1 MRTVACILFFFCVCT
16 SITFAQAPKGSSVF
30 SSKASVVLTGED
42 DPFQNA
48 EPPTLT
54 LIGSQKILHR
64 LEDADQNELANA
76 FVNNISLELFDREH
90 LDGGIQLLRAA
101 LEQSPRPGHSAE
113 TQLLLV
119 LEILSNSNRTLE
131 ALEQAAN
138 EFEKISSDELSGEP
152 TIKAEYFFW
161 YAETLR
167 ALDHQ
172 RKALVYYDSV
182 LSLPIEQELIANS
195 RFRKAELLEEILQFE
210 EARRT
215 YDTLV
220 NSIVPS
226 PLRLLATFRAA
237 SLLRSQGKYA
247 AMQNAVRQIKTYL
260 ADTTFSS
267 RRTYIEERS
276 NHSPFVSLLRDPSL
290 RNRRIIGE
298 RTIDIDSN
306 NTIITPHYPWVY
318 YYLLQASAY
327 SGSNNYDSA
336 LYSLQQADS
345 VLAITDSIEIVSDLS
360 QRIYLNHLIE
370 FERGWA
376 ELSKNDNL
384 SAAKIFIALSKNDS
398 SSHINNSSTQTS
410 HGLTGTFYNE
420 RTNNNATPTA
430 SIRRARAIYDDIPAR
445 AKFYAGIA
453 LFRAGKTGEA
463 RDILTVLSQDESA
476 IYSDKAR
483 YHLALVEFTS
493 KQMIQAEGLLEPIAH
508 YRTQSGIY
516 AAMLLGDINYRR
528 NNFPKAAEY
537 FAFALANLST
547 EDTALIAV
555 ASLERGLALVPL
567 NVWTEV
573 MRDLRRFVDLSAP
586 GALGLDEGLFWL
598 GRAYLRNDST
608 EQARLIFQR
617 LLKEFPN
624 NDRQIDAEYGY
635 AWALFRNGNYPQAD
649 RSFERVMKLD
659 SISRYAYDALS
670 RRGDAQYAASNIQ
683 KAVKIYNQAV
693 DRPTFDNYRTERSM
707 YQLGVLRMKADSA
720 RSAINAFNYIINKL
734 PNSDL
739 LDRCYYNIAVAS
751 FAIKQPDR
759 ANEAINTILKKYK
772 TSVYAPKSAYLLA
785 AEHEREGDY
794 KDAYQAY
801 RKVISGYPN
810 AQEFRLSLFGAINSL
825 VALKRSHD
833 AITLAD
839 SFYQKYSSATFAS
852 QLLYRKGEIEF
863 ASNDF
868 ERAKKTFEQFTKKF
882 ADDTLYQFSRLMTA
896 KSILAGKGSQE
907 TAKEIFLD
915 IAEKNSSSDAAPF
928 AYFELARLAKKNTS
942 GEAPKYYTSAFD
954 FRYYSSDAA
963 PQAMF
968 EYGKY
973 LNDELGK
980 TDSAF
985 VIFDDLTKRYLI
997 ETSVG
1002 AKAQMQNIAI
1012 LLDKGKRAEAMTRL
1026 QKVAGA
1032 HSGDALGAESSLQLA
1047 DLIYQSG
1054 SFKKALDIYD
1064 HLRETESLSSDQLGR
1079 AYLGSAHSY
1088 IKLSEKKKAIIL
1100 LHRVVSMRGVS
1111 SSSKS
1116 EAQTLLQTLSPAKK
1130 AKKHK

>member
-1 MRTVACILFFFCVCT
+1 MRTVACILFIFCVCS
-16 SITFAQAPKGSSVF
+16 SITFAQAPNGSSVF
-30 SSKASVVLTGED
+30 SPKASTIIGGDD
-42 DPFQNA
+42 DPFRYA
-48 EPPTLT
+48 APPTLT
-54 LIGSQKILHR
+54 LIGTQKILNT
-64 LEDADQNELANA
+64 LEGEDQNELANV
-76 FVNNISLELFDREH
+76 FINNISLELFGREH
-90 LDGGIQLLRAA
+90 LGGAIQLLRTA
-101 LEQSPRPGHSAE
+101 LEHNPKPGHSAE
-113 TQLLLV
+113 TQLLLA
-119 LEILSNSNRTLE
+119 LELLSNANRTL
-131 ALEQAAN
+131 ATLGQAAN
-138 EFEKISSDELSGEP
+138 ELEKISSSELSSEP
-152 TIKAEYFFW
+152 IIQAEYFFW

-167 ALDHQ
+167 ALDRQ
-172 RKALVYYDSV
+172 RNALVYYDSV
-182 LSLPIEQELIANS
+182 LSLQVESELIANS

-210 EARRT
+210 EARRA
-215 YDTLV
+215 YDTLI
-220 NSIVPS
+220 NTSQLS
-226 PLRLLATFRAA
+226 SLTLLATFRSA
-237 SLLRSQGKYA
+237 SLMRSQGKYV

-260 ADTTFSS
+260 DDTNFSS
-267 RRTYIEERS
+267 RGVYIED
-276 NHSPFVSLLRDPSL
+276 HSYHSAIVSLLRDPSL
-290 RNRRIIGE
+290 RKRRIIGD
-298 RTIDIDSN
+298 RKIDADSN
-306 NTIITPHYPWVY
+306 SKIITPHYPWVY

-327 SGSNNYDSA
+327 SGLNNYDSA

-345 VLAITDSIEIVSDLS
+345 VLAITDSVEKRNDAS
-360 QRIYLNHLIE
+360 QRIYLYHLIE

-376 ELSKNDNL
+376 ALSKNDNL
-384 SAAKIFIALSKNDS
+384 YAAKIFVALSKNDS
-398 SSHINNSSTQTS
+398 ASHINNPSARTLR
-410 HGLTGTFYNE
+410 GLTGTFYND
-420 RTNNNATPTA
+420 RTNNNATQTTNIRPT
-430 SIRRARAIYDDIPAR
+430 AIYDDIPAR

-493 KQMIQAEGLLEPIAH
+493 KQMIQAQGLLEPIANH
-508 YRTQSGIY
+508 RTQSGIY

-528 NNFPKAAEY
+528 NNFPKASEY
-537 FAFALANLST
+537 FAFALANLSSY
-547 EDTALIAV
+547 DTALIAV

-567 NVWTEV
+567 NAWAEV
-573 MRDLRRFVDLSAP
+573 MHDLKRFVDLSAP
-586 GALGLDEGLFWL
+586 NALGLDEGLFWL

-624 NDRQIDAEYGY
+624 NERQIDAEYGY

-659 SISRYAYDALS
+659 SITRYAYDALS

-707 YQLGVLRMKADSA
+707 YQLGVLRMKADSS

-772 TSVYAPKSAYLLA
+772 TSVYAPKGVYLLA
-785 AEHEREGDY
+785 AEHERDGDY
-794 KDAYQAY
+794 KNAYQAY
-801 RKVISGYPN
+801 RKVISIYPD
-810 AQEFRLSLFGAINSL
+810 AQELRLSLFGAINSL
-825 VALKRSHD
+825 VALKRSRD

-839 SFYQKYSSATFAS
+839 SFYQKYSSASFAS
-852 QLLYRKGEIEF
+852 QLLYRKGEIEY

-868 ERAKKTFEQFTKKF
+868 DRSKKTFEQFAKQYEHN
-882 ADDTLYQFSRLMTA
+882 TLYQFSRLMTA
-896 KSILAGKGSQE
+896 KSIIAAKGSRE
-907 TAKEIFLD
+907 TAKELFLD
-915 IAEKNSSSDAAPF
+915 IAEKNNSSDAAPF
-928 AYFELARLAKKNTS
+928 AYFELARLAKKDS
-942 GEAPKYYTSAFD
+942 PEEAPKYYTSAFD

-980 TDSAF
+980 ADSAF

-1026 QKVAGA
+1026 QKVAVA
-1032 HSGDALGAESSLQLA
+1032 HSGDAIGAESSLQLA

-1054 SFKKALDIYD
+1054 SFKKALDTYE

-1088 IKLSEKKKAIIL
+1088 VKLSEKKKAILL

-1111 SSSKS
+1111 SSSKAD
-1116 EAQTLLQTLSPAKK
+1116 AQALLQILSPAKK

>member
-16 SITFAQAPKGSSVF
+16 SITFAQAPNGSSVF
-30 SSKASVVLTGED
+30 SPKTSTIIGGD
-42 DPFQNA
+42 DDQFRYA
-48 EPPTLT
+48 APPTLT
-54 LIGSQKILHR
+54 LIGTKKILHT
-64 LEDADQNELANA
+64 LEGEDQNELANA
-76 FVNNISLELFDREH
+76 FINNISLELFEREH
-90 LDGGIQLLRAA
+90 LDGAIQLLRTE
-101 LEQSPRPGHSAE
+101 LEHNPKPGHSAE
-113 TQLLLV
+113 TQLLLA
-119 LEILSNSNRTLE
+119 LELLSNTNRTSGT
-131 ALEQAAN
+131 LEQVTN
-138 EFEKISSDELSGEP
+138 EFEKISSSELSVEP
-152 TIKAEYFFW
+152 IIQAEYFFW

-167 ALDHQ
+167 VLDRQ

-182 LSLPIEQELIANS
+182 LSLPIESELIANS

-215 YDTLV
+215 YDTLI
-220 NSIVPS
+220 NTSQS
-226 PLRLLATFRAA
+226 SSLTLLATFRSA
-237 SLLRSQGKYA
+237 SLLRSQGKYI
-247 AMQNAVRQIKTYL
+247 AMQNAVRQMGSYL
-260 ADTTFSS
+260 ADTNFSS
-267 RRTYIEERS
+267 RASYIEDRS
-276 NHSPFVSLLRDPSL
+276 YHSPLVSLLRDPSL
-290 RNRRIIGE
+290 RTRRIIG
-298 RTIDIDSN
+298 DIKIVADSN
-306 NTIITPHYPWVY
+306 NKIITPHYPWVY

-327 SGSNNYDSA
+327 SGLNNYDSA
-336 LYSLQQADS
+336 LYCLQQADS
-345 VLAITDSIEIVSDLS
+345 VLAITDSVEKRNDPS
-360 QRIYLNHLIE
+360 QRIYLYHLIE

-376 ELSKNDNL
+376 ALSKNDNL
-384 SAAKIFIALSKNDS
+384 YAAKIFVALSKNDS
-398 SSHINNSSTQTS
+398 SAHVNNPSARTLR
-410 HGLTGTFYNE
+410 GLTGTFYND
-420 RTNNNATPTA
+420 RTNNNAAQTTSTRPATVV
-430 SIRRARAIYDDIPAR
+430 YDDIPAR

-493 KQMIQAEGLLEPIAH
+493 KQMIQAQGLLEPIANH
-508 YRTQSGIY
+508 RTQSGIY

-537 FAFALANLST
+537 FGFALANLSSY
-547 EDTALIAV
+547 DTALIAV

-567 NVWTEV
+567 NAWTEV
-573 MRDLRRFVDLSAP
+573 MHDLKRFVDLSAP
-586 GALGLDEGLFWL
+586 NALGLDEGLFWL

-624 NDRQIDAEYGY
+624 NERQIDAEYGY

-659 SISRYAYDALS
+659 SITRYAYDALS

-707 YQLGVLRMKADSA
+707 YQLGVLRMKADSS

-794 KDAYQAY
+794 KSAYQAY
-801 RKVISGYPN
+801 RKVISGYPD

-825 VALKRSHD
+825 VALKRSRD

-839 SFYQKYSSATFAS
+839 SFYQKYSSASFAP
-852 QLLYRKGEIEF
+852 QLLYRKGEIEY

-868 ERAKKTFEQFTKKF
+868 DRSKKTFELF
-882 ADDTLYQFSRLMTA
+882 AKQYDHDTLYQFSRLMTA
-896 KSILAGKGSQE
+896 KSIIAAKGSRE
-907 TAKEIFLD
+907 TAKKIFVD
-915 IAEKNSSSDAAPF
+915 IAEKNSASDAAPF
-928 AYFELARLAKKNTS
+928 AYFELARLAKKDNPE
-942 GEAPKYYTSAFD
+942 EAPKYYTSAFD
-954 FRYYSSDAA
+954 FRYYSSDVA

-1012 LLDKGKRAEAMTRL
+1012 LLDKGKRQEAMTRL
-1026 QKVAGA
+1026 QKVAVA
-1032 HSGDALGAESSLQLA
+1032 HSGDAIGAESSLQLA

-1054 SFKKALDIYD
+1054 SFKKALDTYD
-1064 HLRETESLSSDQLGR
+1064 HLRETESLSNDQLGR

-1088 IKLSEKKKAIIL
+1088 VKLSEKKKAILL
-1100 LHRVVSMRGVS
+1100 LHRVLSMRGIS
-1111 SSSKS
+1111 SSSKAD
-1116 EAQTLLQTLSPAKK
+1116 AQALLQTISPAKK